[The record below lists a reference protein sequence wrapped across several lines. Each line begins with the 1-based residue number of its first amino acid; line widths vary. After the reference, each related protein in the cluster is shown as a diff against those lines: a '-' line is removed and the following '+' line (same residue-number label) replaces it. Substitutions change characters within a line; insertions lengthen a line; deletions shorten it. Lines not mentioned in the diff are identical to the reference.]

1 MKNHF
6 SQSAKDVIVV
16 QQLRVE
22 ARPDERQLFL
32 EEGRASA
39 ILGLI
44 PAPERHPNV
53 LAMVGCCL
61 EKPPLILTYEFCPN
75 GDLKTFLINNRGNF
89 YSIFLTFSKKNHDY
103 SSICFHPGNF
113 HLFDQ
118 NNLSLRFCRDVT
130 SGLAFL
136 HRVKC
141 VPRDLAA
148 RTCQIDKFYNVKV
161 ISDLLVELS

>member
-1 MKNHF
+1 M
-6 SQSAKDVIVV
+6 KDVVVV

-22 ARPDERQLFL
+22 ACPEEKQLFL

-75 GDLKTFLINNRGNF
+75 GDLKTFLRKNRGNF
-89 YSIFLTFSKKNHDY
+89 CFNNSIKYIPKAQIPNFIQVSF
-103 SSICFHPGNF
+103 IC
-113 HLFDQ
+113 LV
-118 NNLSLRFCRDVT
+118 R
-130 SGLAFL
+130 
-136 HRVKC
+136 K
-141 VPRDLAA
+141 
-148 RTCQIDKFYNVKV
+148 
-161 ISDLLVELS
+161 ISPYDFVGT